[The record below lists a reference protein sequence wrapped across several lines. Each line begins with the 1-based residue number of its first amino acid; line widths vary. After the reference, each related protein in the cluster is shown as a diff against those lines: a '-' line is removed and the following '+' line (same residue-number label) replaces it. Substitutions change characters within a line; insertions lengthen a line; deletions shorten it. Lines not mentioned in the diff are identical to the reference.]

1 MIVWAKIMIK
11 VNSTEIIDADKV
23 QRENLKTQIH
33 QGKLNLARQAP
44 IIIV

>member
-1 MIVWAKIMIK
+1 MIK

>member
-1 MIVWAKIMIK
+1 MPTKES
-11 VNSTEIIDADKV
+11 NEIIDADKV

>member
-1 MIVWAKIMIK
+1 MIK

-33 QGKLNLARQAP
+33 QAKLNLARQAP